1 MFRVRVDGSLS
12 DMIGSVYRALEAGS
26 GGSNLRS
33 GPDANEV
40 RLQVPPYDYVG
51 VGFRGPD
58 LVLDYRSDDMI
69 TGTWTELRIESV
81 RPGSNGGIEREEYFA
96 IRGFSADLSGLM
108 AYAGSGLAGTTFWS
122 FDDAPL
128 RAALDPGQS
137 RITGGAGADTIAPVN
152 TAFPGIL
159 SLRGQDTILGG
170 GGDDT
175 LRGGRGRDLVDGG
188 FGADLVEGDGGHDRL
203 SGRAGSD
210 WLNGGTGN
218 DTLSGGDHRDR
229 LGGGQGS
236 DVLLGG
242 DGKDTLD
249 GMAGDD
255 VLTGGAGADLFVFR
269 APGHD
274 RVEDFSVLQDAFAI
288 APRLVPTEARADL
301 ATWLVAQG
309 AVTAEGVRFDLGQG
323 ISVLFAGVTDMETLV
338 ATAVLA

>member
-1 MFRVRVDGSLS
+1 MFSVLVEGSLS
-12 DMIGSVYRALEAGS
+12 EMIGSVYRALEAGS
-26 GGSNLRS
+26 SGSNLRS

-58 LVLDYRSDDMI
+58 LVLDYRGDDMI

-81 RPGSNGGIEREEYFA
+81 RPASNGGIERDAYFV
-96 IRGFSADLSGLM
+96 IRGFSADPSGLLGFV
-108 AYAGSGLAGTTFWS
+108 GSGLAGATYWR

-137 RITGGAGADTIAPVN
+137 RITGGAGADLIAPVN
-152 TAFPGIL
+152 IAFPGIL

-188 FGADLVEGDGGHDRL
+188 TGADLVLGQGGDDRL
-203 SGRAGSD
+203 SGRAGGD
-210 WLNGGTGN
+210 LLAGGTGN
-218 DTLSGGDHRDR
+218 DTLSGGDHADR

-236 DVLLGG
+236 DLLSGG
-242 DGKDTLD
+242 GGKDTLD

-255 VLTGGAGADLFVFR
+255 VLAGGAGADLFVFR

-288 APRLVPTEARADL
+288 APRLVPAEARADL
-301 ATWLVAQG
+301 AAWLVAQG
-309 AVTAEGVRFDLGQG
+309 AVTAEGVHIDLGQG
-323 ISVLFAGVTDMETLV
+323 ISVLFAGVTDMETL
-338 ATAVLA
+338 AASAILA